1 MDDRH
6 RMEIIQR
13 GYLFLPLVK
22 LTWDIILV
30 DKKKNRKQSGGGY
43 YHQIQHKIRIF
54 YFLCVEGGI

>member
-30 DKKKNRKQSGGGY
+30 DKNKNRKQSGGGY
-43 YHQIQHKIRIF
+43 YHKIQHNIRISSL
-54 YFLCVEGGI
+54 LCVEGGI